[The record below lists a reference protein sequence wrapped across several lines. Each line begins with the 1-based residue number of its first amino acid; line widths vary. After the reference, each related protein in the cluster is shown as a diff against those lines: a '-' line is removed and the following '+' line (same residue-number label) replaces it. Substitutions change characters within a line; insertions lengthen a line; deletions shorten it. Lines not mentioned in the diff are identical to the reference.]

1 MKDIKKIRIGKLN
14 FYIIDDD
21 YIKYLSQFDT
31 HIAYNKNEKR
41 PYIGVVI
48 IVEEHYYFAPL
59 FSPKQKHKTYK
70 DNLTFFKIVNTKT
83 KNDLGIIRFSDMIP
97 VPQESVYLLDVKNKS
112 YGYKRL
118 LSEQYSYINKPENKK
133 KIMEK
138 ATKIYS
144 IVTKNNKNKM
154 TRFYK
159 DLSCNFKLLEEK
171 SNKYNGEKH
180 KKMFAKPLDIS
191 KQTRYNEQVK

>member
-1 MKDIKKIRIGKLN
+1 MKNSKKIKLGKLN
-14 FYIIDDD
+14 FYIIDDH
-21 YIKYLSQFDT
+21 YIKYLSQFDK

-59 FSPKQKHKTYK
+59 FSPKPKHKTYK
-70 DNLTFFKIVNTKT
+70 DNLTFFKIRNTKT

-97 VPQESVYLLDVKNKS
+97 VPQESVYLLDIKSKS

-118 LSEQYSYINKPENKK
+118 LSEQYSYINKPENKA

-138 ATKIYS
+138 AEKIYN
-144 IVTKNNKNKM
+144 IVTKNSKSKM
-154 TRFYK
+154 AKFYK
-159 DLSCNFKLLEEK
+159 DLSCDFKLLEEK
-171 SNKYNGEKH
+171 SAEYK
-180 KKMFAKPLDIS
+180 
-191 KQTRYNEQVK
+191 V